1 MKILVRLI
9 KLYQKTPL
17 NSHSHCRFTPTC
29 SEYGIIAINEYGN
42 IKGSY
47 LTIKTQEALASK
59 YQKQQLPFFLNLL
72 SCNLKFYNIAD
83 FY

>member
-47 LTIKTQEALASK
+47 LTIKRIIRCN
-59 YQKQQLPFFLNLL
+59 PFNKKFGYDPVP
-72 SCNLKFYNIAD
+72 LKEKKNEKI
-83 FY
+83 